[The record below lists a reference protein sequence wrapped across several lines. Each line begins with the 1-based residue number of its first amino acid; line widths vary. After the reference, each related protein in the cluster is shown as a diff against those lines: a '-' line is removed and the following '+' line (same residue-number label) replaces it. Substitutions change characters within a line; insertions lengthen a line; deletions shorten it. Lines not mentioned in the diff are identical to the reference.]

1 MWQDNFLTYLDQ
13 QGQSRL
19 TIKQYRRALAHFAR
33 WLARSY
39 GETFDPAAVIPRDV
53 ADWKAHQQ
61 TVERAAP
68 ATINQ
73 RLSALARF
81 FRWAVAAGQAH
92 RDPTTGIKQIR
103 LEQRAPGALTKKQT
117 HRLLRQLDKE
127 GNLRDIAL
135 VTLLLETG
143 LRVAEALAL
152 TPADLVL
159 GERSGTV
166 TVRRGK
172 GGQPRTAPLTAE
184 ARRTLRAYLDSIPPI
199 EVTGA
204 GVWAGQRGI
213 LTDPAG
219 VYKLLKGYAFRAGL
233 EPGLVTPH
241 ILRHTFA
248 TRYLERNP
256 GDLRGL
262 AALLGHRSLDTVMIY
277 TQPTVE
283 ELARRMG
290 PNL

>member
-39 GETFDPAAVIPRDV
+39 GETFDPVAVIPRDV

-73 RLSALARF
+73 RLSALACF

-92 RDPTTGIKQIR
+92 RDPTTGVKQIR

-127 GNLRDIAL
+127 GHLRDIAL

-152 TPADLVL
+152 TPADLAL

-184 ARRTLRAYLDSIPPI
+184 ARRTLRAYLDSVPPG
-199 EVTGA
+199 EMTGE
-204 GVWAGQRGI
+204 GVWTGQRGV
-213 LTDPAG
+213 LSDPAG

-233 EPGLVTPH
+233 EPGRVTPH
-241 ILRHTFA
+241 VLRHTFA

-283 ELARRMG
+283 ELARRLE